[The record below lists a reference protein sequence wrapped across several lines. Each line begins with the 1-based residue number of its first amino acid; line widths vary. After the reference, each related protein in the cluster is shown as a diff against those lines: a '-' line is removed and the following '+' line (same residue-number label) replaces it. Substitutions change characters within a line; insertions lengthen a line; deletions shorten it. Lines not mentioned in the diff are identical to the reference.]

1 MSRRNEFTV
10 GLTVLLAAMVVVA
23 AAIWLG
29 DRGPGGQR
37 VLETARF
44 RTLGGVG
51 VGDPVVLRGVP
62 IGRVEAI
69 RLAGDGWVEA
79 ELRLTSDAPLP
90 EEPVAVA
97 SSASLFGE
105 WQVALLAR
113 AQAPADPE
121 VLRLLDEAIAAGG
134 DAWPGAT
141 LPDIGFLTQQ
151 ASRIAGDVGTVT
163 DRISGL
169 VDSNTVGDLR
179 ASVRDFRRAA
189 DRLAEFTA
197 SQSGTMS
204 RAIGNAA
211 TGSEGM
217 LRATSHLEATLAR
230 LDSSTADGNLSGLV
244 ADARAAAAELR
255 AASTDFRAITATAA
269 GERERITDILA
280 ATDQLLSRLAAG
292 QGTLG
297 MLATD
302 STLYREAT
310 LTVVQLRTL
319 LADVQANPRRYF
331 RFSVF

>member
-10 GLTVLLAAMVVVA
+10 GLTVLLAAIVVIA

-29 DRGPGGQR
+29 QRGPGGQR
-37 VLETARF
+37 TLATARF

-51 VGDPVVLRGVP
+51 VGDPVVLRGVK

-69 RLAGDGWVEA
+69 RLGTDDWVEA
-79 ELRLTSDAPLP
+79 DLRISDDAPLP
-90 EEPVAVA
+90 LNPVAMA

-105 WQVALLAR
+105 WQIA
-113 AQAPADPE
+113 
-121 VLRLLDEAIAAGG
+121 VLSRDQVSDDRDVIHLLDEAAAAGG
-134 DAWPGAT
+134 DAWPGAA

-169 VDSNTVGDLR
+169 VDSSTVGDLR
-179 ASVRDFRRAA
+179 ASVEDFRKAA
-189 DRLAEFTA
+189 DRLAAFTA
-197 SQSGTMS
+197 SQSGAVS
-204 RAIGNAA
+204 RVIGNAE
-211 TGSEGM
+211 TGSQGM
-217 LRATSHLEATLAR
+217 VRAGAHLENTLSR
-230 LDSSTADGNLSGLV
+230 LDSATGNGNLGDLV
-244 ADARAAAAELR
+244 TDARAAASDLR
-255 AASTDFRAITATAA
+255 QASQDFRALTATAA
-269 GERERITDILA
+269 GERERITDILS
-280 ATDQLLSRLAAG
+280 ATDRLMTRLSAG
-292 QGTLG
+292 EGTLG
-297 MLATD
+297 MLAND

>member
-1 MSRRNEFTV
+1 MTRRNDFAV
-10 GLTVLLAAMVVVA
+10 GLTVLLAAIVVVV

-29 DRGPGGQR
+29 GRGTRGSR
-37 VLETARF
+37 ELTVARF

-62 IGRVEAI
+62 VGRVESI
-69 RLAGDGWVEA
+69 RLVTDGWVEA
-79 ELRLTSDAPLP
+79 ELRVAATAPLP
-90 EEPVAVA
+90 ADPVAVA

-105 WQVALLAR
+105 WQIAVLSR
-113 AQAPADPE
+113 QQVGDDPE
-121 VLRLLDEAIAAGG
+121 VVRLLDEAAAVGG

-141 LPDIGFLTQQ
+141 LPDIGYLTQQ
-151 ASRIAGDVGTVT
+151 ASRIAGDVGIVT

-169 VDSNTVGDLR
+169 VDSSTVGDLR
-179 ASVRDFRRAA
+179 ASVQDFRRAA
-189 DRLAEFTA
+189 DRLAEFTT
-197 SQSGTMS
+197 SQSGVIS
-204 RAIGNAA
+204 RALANAETGSAGLVRSGTHLENTLSRFDSA
-211 TGSEGM
+211 TGQG
-217 LRATSHLEATLAR
+217 TLV
-230 LDSSTADGNLSGLV
+230 GLMT
-244 ADARAAAAELR
+244 DARGAAAELR
-255 AASTDFRAITATAA
+255 AASADFRALSATVA
-269 GERERITDILA
+269 GERERITAILT
-280 ATDQLLSRLAAG
+280 ATDNLLTRLSTG

>member
-10 GLTVLLAAMVVVA
+10 GLTVLLAAMVVIA

-29 DRGPGGQR
+29 QRGPAGQR
-37 VLETARF
+37 TVATARF

-51 VGDPVVLRGVP
+51 VGDPVVLRGVQ

-69 RLAGDGWVEA
+69 RLGSDDWVEA
-79 ELRLTSDAPLP
+79 DLRVSDVAPLP
-90 EEPVAVA
+90 ANPVAMA

-105 WQVALLAR
+105 WQIAVLSR
-113 AQAPADPE
+113 DQVSGDPE
-121 VLRLLDEAIAAGG
+121 VVRLLDEAGAAGG
-134 DAWPGAT
+134 DVWPGAA

-151 ASRIAGDVGTVT
+151 ASRIAGDVGIVT

-169 VDSNTVGDLR
+169 VDSSTLGDLR
-179 ASVRDFRRAA
+179 ASVENFRRAA
-189 DRLAEFTA
+189 EHLASFTG
-197 SQSGTMS
+197 SQSSAVS
-204 RAIGNAA
+204 RVIGNAEK
-211 TGSEGM
+211 GSQGM
-217 LRATSHLEATLAR
+217 VRAGAHLENTLSR
-230 LDSSTADGNLSGLV
+230 LDSATDNGNLGALV
-244 ADARAAAAELR
+244 DDARAAASDLR
-255 AASTDFRAITATAA
+255 QASKDFRALTATAA

-280 ATDQLLSRLAAG
+280 ATDRLMSRLSAG
-292 QGTLG
+292 EGTLG
-297 MLATD
+297 MLAND